1 MKKLHEKLAQLNT
14 LRATLNQKPIAEWK
28 GDAAEL
34 SEAILAAK
42 SKIRTMK
49 DESELP
55 PEVKK
60 IKVPTK
66 VKKVTPS
73 KVLKKIANSQK
84 ADLEEMKAETFNSF
98 KDILAILRLDPKV
111 ARATLRKKFDD
122 WKTVPLQDIYNAL
135 KK

>member
-14 LRATLNQKPIAEWK
+14 LRATLNQKPLAEWK

-49 DESELP
+49 DEPKEQPEL
-55 PEVKK
+55 KK
-60 IKVPTK
+60 ALKELAP
-66 VKKVTPS
+66 KKKATP
-73 KVLKKIANSQK
+73 KAKKIANSQK

-98 KDILAILRLDPKV
+98 KEILTALNLDPKV